1 MKIQCI
7 CAPQDIDARSTKSKS
22 LYDRTNYKFI
32 SFRCPLRDHKKMKNT
47 LYLGKNEHKRTK
59 DNQ

>member
-7 CAPQDIDARSTKSKS
+7 CAPQNMDARSKSKG

-32 SFRCPLRDHKKMKNT
+32 SCPLRGHKK
-47 LYLGKNEHKRTK
+47 LRIFR
-59 DNQ
+59 

>member
-7 CAPQDIDARSTKSKS
+7 CAPQDMDARSTKSKS

-32 SFRCPLRDHKKMKNT
+32 SFRCPLRDHKK
-47 LYLGKNEHKRTK
+47 LRIHCI
-59 DNQ
+59 